1 MAIQTTDLSEG
12 QSGDESKS
20 TGYSIGAV
28 ARLTGISTHTLRI
41 WERRYSAIVADRT
54 ESGRRV
60 YSKSDIEKLSLLKSL
75 SDNGSSIGQIA
86 NLTTEE
92 LKARRDQLIEQSS
105 SLQLVASVGLV
116 RVAAFGGF
124 ALENLPDRINSPGK
138 LEVCLTGTDVDEFS
152 DQLRRAE
159 PDVLLL
165 EFPVINTETRLTV
178 GKLRRL
184 AGTRRV
190 IVLFNFGTKQD
201 LETLAADRVEL
212 LRSPVTTQTLYQ
224 LLRRGAEN
232 RPVIEDTAPAP
243 QQAVEVNP
251 QEEIPRR
258 RFNDVELAQLA
269 RTSTTVECE
278 CPRHTADLV
287 QNLCA
292 FEEYSA
298 QCESRNEEDAALHH
312 YLYSMTAKARSIME
326 EALGT
331 LAEAEGFL
339 PVGGRRRR

>member
-1 MAIQTTDLSEG
+1 MATEKTDVI
-12 QSGDESKS
+12 DDTSKP

-54 ESGRRV
+54 DSGRRV
-60 YSKSDIEKLSLLKSL
+60 YSKADIEKLALLKSL

-86 NLTTEE
+86 NLSTEE
-92 LKARRDQLIEQSS
+92 LKSRRDQLIEQSS

-124 ALENLPDRINSPGK
+124 ALENLPERINSAGK
-138 LEVCLTGTDVDEFS
+138 LEVCLASADIDEFA
-152 DQLRRAE
+152 DQLRSAE

-165 EFPVINTETRLTV
+165 EFPVINTETRMTV

-184 AGTRRV
+184 SGTRRV

-201 LETLAADRVEL
+201 LEALAADRIEL

-232 RPVIEDTAPAP
+232 RPVLEDVAPTRA
-243 QQAVEVNP
+243 QQIEVNP
-251 QEEIPRR
+251 QDDTPRR

-278 CPRHTADLV
+278 CPKHTADLV

-292 FEEYSA
+292 FEEYSS
-298 QCESRNEEDAALHH
+298 QCESRNDEDQALHN
-312 YLYSMTAKARSIME
+312 YLYRMTARARGIME

-339 PVGGRRRR
+339 PSRNRRL

>member
-1 MAIQTTDLSEG
+1 MATHKSDVI
-12 QSGDESKS
+12 DEDAKP

-54 ESGRRV
+54 DSGRRI
-60 YSKSDIEKLSLLKSL
+60 YSKEDIEKLALLKSL

-86 NLTTEE
+86 NLSTEE

-116 RVAAFGGF
+116 RVAAYGGF
-124 ALENLPDRINSPGK
+124 SLENLPERINSAGK
-138 LEVCLTGTDVDEFS
+138 LEVCLTSTNVDEFAG
-152 DQLRRAE
+152 QLRAAE

-165 EFPVINTETRLTV
+165 EFPVLNADTRNTV
-178 GKLRRL
+178 SKLRRL

-201 LETLAADRVEL
+201 LEALAADRIEL

-224 LLRRGAEN
+224 LLRRGADN
-232 RPVIEDTAPAP
+232 RPVLEDMAPSRGEKLEINAD
-243 QQAVEVNP
+243 EG
-251 QEEIPRR
+251 IPRR

-278 CPRHTADLV
+278 CPKHTADLV

-298 QCESRNEEDAALHH
+298 QCESRNDNDQALHN
-312 YLYSMTAKARSIME
+312 YLYRMTAKARSIME

-331 LAEAEGFL
+331 LAEAEGFM
-339 PVGGRRRR
+339 PNRRQ

>member
-1 MAIQTTDLSEG
+1 MATEKTAVIEEDT
-12 QSGDESKS
+12 KS
-20 TGYSIGAV
+20 AGYSIGAV

-41 WERRYSAIVADRT
+41 WERRYGAVVADRT
-54 ESGRRV
+54 DSGRRV
-60 YSKSDIEKLSLLKSL
+60 YSKADIEKLSLLKSL

-86 NLTTEE
+86 NLSTEE
-92 LKARRDQLIEQSS
+92 LKSRRDQLIEQSS

-116 RVAAFGGF
+116 RVASFGGF
-124 ALENLPDRINSPGK
+124 SLENLPERLNSAGK
-138 LEVCLTGTDVDEFS
+138 LEVCLNSTDLEEFS
-152 DQLRRAE
+152 EQVRGAE

-165 EFPVINTETRLTV
+165 EFPVIDPEVRQIV
-178 GKLRRL
+178 AKLRRVSD
-184 AGTRRV
+184 TRRA
-190 IVLFNFGTKQD
+190 IVLFNFGTKAD
-201 LETLAADRVEL
+201 LEALAADRVEL

-232 RPVIEDTAPAP
+232 RPVLEDMTPKGRA
-243 QQAVEVNP
+243 AVEINP
-251 QEEIPRR
+251 QEEVPRR

-278 CPRHTADLV
+278 CPKHTADLV

-298 QCESRNEEDAALHH
+298 QCENRNDQDAALHN
-312 YLYSMTAKARSIME
+312 YLYHMTAKARAIME

-339 PVGGRRRR
+339 PKRR

>member
-1 MAIQTTDLSEG
+1 MATEKSDVV
-12 QSGDESKS
+12 DETSKPA
-20 TGYSIGAV
+20 GYSIGAV
-28 ARLTGISTHTLRI
+28 SRLTGISTHTLRI
-41 WERRYSAIVADRT
+41 WERRYEAVVADRT
-54 ESGRRV
+54 DSGRRV
-60 YSKSDIEKLSLLKSL
+60 YSKADIEKLSLLKSL

-86 NLTTEE
+86 NLSTEE
-92 LKARRDQLIEQSS
+92 LKSRRDQLIEQSS

-124 ALENLPDRINSPGK
+124 SLENLPERLNSAGK
-138 LEVCLTGTDVDEFS
+138 LEVCLNSTDLDEFS
-152 DQLRRAE
+152 EQVRSVE

-165 EFPVINTETRLTV
+165 EFPVIDPEVRQV
-178 GKLRRL
+178 VARLRRVS
-184 AGTRRV
+184 GTRRT
-190 IVLFNFGTKQD
+190 IVLFNFGTKTD
-201 LETLAADRVEL
+201 LEALAADRVEL

-232 RPVIEDTAPAP
+232 RPVLEDVAPSGRSAL
-243 QQAVEVNP
+243 EINP
-251 QEEIPRR
+251 QEEVPRR

-278 CPRHTADLV
+278 CPKHTADLV

-298 QCESRNEEDAALHH
+298 QCESRNEQDAALHN
-312 YLYSMTAKARSIME
+312 YLYHMTAKARSIME

-339 PVGGRRRR
+339 PKRR

>member
-1 MAIQTTDLSEG
+1 MATQKSDVID
-12 QSGDESKS
+12 DESKP

-41 WERRYSAIVADRT
+41 WERRYSAVVADRT
-54 ESGRRV
+54 DSGRRV
-60 YSKSDIEKLSLLKSL
+60 YSKADIEKLALLKSL

-86 NLTTEE
+86 NLSTQE

-116 RVAAFGGF
+116 RVAAYGGF
-124 ALENLPDRINSPGK
+124 SLENLPERINSAGK
-138 LEVCLTGTDVDEFS
+138 LEVCLMSTDVDEFGE
-152 DQLRRAE
+152 QLRRAE

-165 EFPVINTETRLTV
+165 EFPVIDTDTRLTV
-178 GKLRRL
+178 SKLRRL

-190 IVLFNFGTKQD
+190 IVLFNFGTNQD
-201 LETLAADRVEL
+201 LEALAADRVEL
-212 LRSPVTTQTLYQ
+212 LRSPATTQTLYQ

-232 RPVIEDTAPAP
+232 RPVLEDVAPAREK
-243 QQAVEVNP
+243 QLEVNP
-251 QEEIPRR
+251 DDDVPRR

-278 CPRHTADLV
+278 CPKHTADLV

-298 QCESRNEEDAALHH
+298 QCESRNAQDEALHN
-312 YLYSMTAKARSIME
+312 YLYRMAARARGIME

-331 LAEAEGFL
+331 LAEAEGYM
-339 PVGGRRRR
+339 PIRRR

>member
-1 MAIQTTDLSEG
+1 MATEKSDVVDE
-12 QSGDESKS
+12 ESKPA
-20 TGYSIGAV
+20 GYSIGAV
-28 ARLTGISTHTLRI
+28 SRLTGISTHTLRI
-41 WERRYSAIVADRT
+41 WERRYGAVIADRT
-54 ESGRRV
+54 DSGRRV
-60 YSKSDIEKLSLLKSL
+60 YSKADIDKLSLLKSL

-86 NLTTEE
+86 NLSTEE
-92 LKARRDQLIEQSS
+92 LKSRRDQLIEQSS

-124 ALENLPDRINSPGK
+124 SLENLPERLNSAGK
-138 LEVCLTGTDVDEFS
+138 LEVCLNSTDLDEFS
-152 DQLRRAE
+152 EQVRSVE

-165 EFPVINTETRLTV
+165 EFPVIDPEVRQV
-178 GKLRRL
+178 VARLRRL
-184 AGTRRV
+184 SGTRRT
-190 IVLFNFGTKQD
+190 IVLFNFGTKTD
-201 LETLAADRVEL
+201 LEALAADRIEL

-232 RPVIEDTAPAP
+232 RPVMDDMAPAGRT
-243 QQAVEVNP
+243 ALEVNP
-251 QEEIPRR
+251 QEDVPRR

-278 CPRHTADLV
+278 CPKHTADLV

-298 QCESRNEEDAALHH
+298 QCENRNEQDAALHN
-312 YLYSMTAKARSIME
+312 YLHHMTAKARSIME

-339 PVGGRRRR
+339 PKRR

>member
-1 MAIQTTDLSEG
+1 MATEKSDVVDE
-12 QSGDESKS
+12 ESKPA
-20 TGYSIGAV
+20 GYSIGAV
-28 ARLTGISTHTLRI
+28 SRLTGISTHTLRI
-41 WERRYSAIVADRT
+41 WERRYGAVIADRT
-54 ESGRRV
+54 DSGRRV
-60 YSKSDIEKLSLLKSL
+60 YSKADIDKLSLLKSL

-86 NLTTEE
+86 NLSTEE
-92 LKARRDQLIEQSS
+92 LKSRRDQLIEQSS

-124 ALENLPDRINSPGK
+124 SLENLPERLNSAGK
-138 LEVCLTGTDVDEFS
+138 LEVCLNSTDLDEFS
-152 DQLRRAE
+152 EQVRSVE

-165 EFPVINTETRLTV
+165 EFPVIDPEVRQV
-178 GKLRRL
+178 VARLRRL
-184 AGTRRV
+184 SGTRRT
-190 IVLFNFGTKQD
+190 IVLFNFGTKTD
-201 LETLAADRVEL
+201 LEALAADRIEL

-232 RPVIEDTAPAP
+232 RPVMDDVAPAGRT
-243 QQAVEVNP
+243 ALEVNP
-251 QEEIPRR
+251 QEDVPRR

-278 CPRHTADLV
+278 CPKHTADLV

-298 QCESRNEEDAALHH
+298 QCENRNEQDAALHN
-312 YLYSMTAKARSIME
+312 YLHHMTAKARSIME

-339 PVGGRRRR
+339 PKRR

>member
-1 MAIQTTDLSEG
+1 MATDKTDAIG
-12 QSGDESKS
+12 ESAKT

-28 ARLTGISTHTLRI
+28 SRLTGISTHTLRI

-54 ESGRRV
+54 DSGRRI
-60 YSKSDIEKLSLLKSL
+60 YSKSDIEKLALLKSL

-86 NLTTEE
+86 NLSTEE
-92 LKARRDQLIEQSS
+92 LKARRDQLIEQSN
-105 SLQLVASVGLV
+105 SLQLVANVGLV
-116 RVAAFGGF
+116 RVAAYGGF
-124 ALENLPDRINSPGK
+124 ALENLPDRINNPGR
-138 LEVCLTGTDVDEFS
+138 LEVSLCTTDLDDFA
-152 DQLRRAE
+152 DQLQRAE

-165 EFPVINTETRLTV
+165 EFPVIDTDTRFTV

-190 IVLFNFGTKQD
+190 IVLFNFGTTQE
-201 LETLAADRVEL
+201 LEALAADRVEL

-232 RPVIEDTAPAP
+232 RPVLEDVAPP
-243 QQAVEVNP
+243 QQNHFEVNA
-251 QEEIPRR
+251 QDSVPRR

-278 CPRHTADLV
+278 CPKHTADLV

-292 FEEYSA
+292 FEEYSQ
-298 QCESRNEEDAALHH
+298 QCESRSESDAQLHN
-312 YLYSMTAKARSIME
+312 YLYHMTARARAIME

-339 PVGGRRRR
+339 PSHKNRGN

>member
-1 MAIQTTDLSEG
+1 MAS
-12 QSGDESKS
+12 SKKDVVEDAS
-20 TGYSIGAV
+20 KPTGYSIGAV

-41 WERRYSAIVADRT
+41 WERRYSAIVAERT
-54 ESGRRV
+54 DSGRRV
-60 YSKSDIEKLSLLKSL
+60 YSKDDIEKLSLLKSL

-86 NLTTEE
+86 NLATEE
-92 LKARRDQLIEQSS
+92 LKSRRDQLIEQSS
-105 SLQLVASVGLV
+105 SLQLVAAVGLV
-116 RVAAFGGF
+116 RVAAYGGF
-124 ALENLPDRINSPGK
+124 SLEHLPDRINSPGK
-138 LEVCLTGTDVDEFS
+138 LEVCLSSSDLDEFT
-152 DQLRRAE
+152 DQVE
-159 PDVLLL
+159 TVDPDILLL
-165 EFPVINTETRLTV
+165 EFPVINPNTRLTV
-178 GKLRRL
+178 GKLRRR

-201 LETLAADRVEL
+201 LEALAADRVEL

-224 LLRRGAEN
+224 LLRRGADN
-232 RPVIEDTAPAP
+232 RPVLEEVTPNSRHPIDVSMED
-243 QQAVEVNP
+243 
-251 QEEIPRR
+251 EIPRR

-278 CPRHTADLV
+278 CPKHTADLV

-298 QCESRNEEDAALHH
+298 QCESRSPQDQALHN
-312 YLYSMTAKARSIME
+312 YLYRMTASARSIME

-339 PVGGRRRR
+339 PPHKR

>member
-1 MAIQTTDLSEG
+1 MATEKTVVIEEDT
-12 QSGDESKS
+12 KS
-20 TGYSIGAV
+20 AGYSIGAV

-41 WERRYSAIVADRT
+41 WERRYGAVVADRT
-54 ESGRRV
+54 DSGRRV
-60 YSKSDIEKLSLLKSL
+60 YSKTDIEKLSLLKSL

-86 NLTTEE
+86 NLSTEE
-92 LKARRDQLIEQSS
+92 LKSRRDQLIEQSS

-124 ALENLPDRINSPGK
+124 SLENLPERLNSAGK
-138 LEVCLTGTDVDEFS
+138 LEVCLNSTDLEEFS
-152 DQLRRAE
+152 EQLRSAE
-159 PDVLLL
+159 PDILLL
-165 EFPVINTETRLTV
+165 EFPVIDPEVRQIV
-178 GKLRRL
+178 SKLRRL
-184 AGTRRV
+184 SDTRRA
-190 IVLFNFGTKQD
+190 IVLFNFGTKAD
-201 LETLAADRVEL
+201 LEALAADRVEL

-232 RPVIEDTAPAP
+232 RPVLEDMTPKGRA
-243 QQAVEVNP
+243 AVEINP

-278 CPRHTADLV
+278 CPKHTADLV

-298 QCESRNEEDAALHH
+298 QCENRNEQDAALHN
-312 YLYSMTAKARSIME
+312 YLYQMSAKARAIME

-339 PVGGRRRR
+339 PKRR

>member
-1 MAIQTTDLSEG
+1 MASQKDELSND
-12 QSGDESKS
+12 QDKNS
-20 TGYSIGAV
+20 GYSIGAV

-41 WERRYSAIVADRT
+41 WERRYDAIVADRT
-54 ESGRRV
+54 DTGRRI
-60 YSKSDIEKLSLLKSL
+60 YSKADIEKLSLLKSL

-86 NLTTEE
+86 NLSTEE
-92 LKARRDQLIEQSS
+92 LKARREQLIEQSS

-116 RVAAFGGF
+116 RVAAYGGF
-124 ALENLPDRINSPGK
+124 SLENLPERLNSPGK
-138 LEVCLTGTDVDEFS
+138 LEVCLSSSDLDEFS
-152 DQLRRAE
+152 DQVATAD
-159 PDVLLL
+159 PDILLL
-165 EFPVINTETRLTV
+165 EFPVIDPQTRLTV
-178 GKLRRL
+178 SKLRRL

-201 LETLAADRVEL
+201 LEALAADRVEL

-232 RPVIEDTAPAP
+232 RPVLEDTAPTGRR
-243 QQAVEVNP
+243 QLDVNMD
-251 QEEIPRR
+251 EEIPRR

-278 CPRHTADLV
+278 CPKHTADLV

-298 QCESRNEEDAALHH
+298 QCESRSPADQALHN
-312 YLYSMTAKARSIME
+312 YLYRMTAKARGIME
-326 EALGT
+326 EALST
-331 LAEAEGFL
+331 LAQAEGFL
-339 PVGGRRRR
+339 PKGK

>member
-1 MAIQTTDLSEG
+1 MATNKDDAIKDA
-12 QSGDESKS
+12 SKP

-41 WERRYSAIVADRT
+41 WERRYSAIVAERT
-54 ESGRRV
+54 DSGRRI
-60 YSKSDIEKLSLLKSL
+60 YSKDDIEKLSLLKSL

-86 NLTTEE
+86 NLSTED
-92 LKARRDQLIEQSS
+92 LKSRRDQLIEQST
-105 SLQLVASVGLV
+105 SLQLVSAVGLV
-116 RVAAFGGF
+116 RVAAYGGF
-124 ALENLPDRINSPGK
+124 SLENLPERVNSPSK
-138 LEVCLTGTDVDEFS
+138 LEICLSSSNLEEFA
-152 DQLRRAE
+152 DQVETVE

-165 EFPVINTETRLTV
+165 EFPVIDPQTRITV
-178 GKLRRL
+178 GKLKRL
-184 AGTRRV
+184 SGSRRV

-201 LETLAADRVEL
+201 LESLAADRIEL

-232 RPVIEDTAPAP
+232 RPILEESGPTARRNTDVAKEED
-243 QQAVEVNP
+243 
-251 QEEIPRR
+251 IPRR

-278 CPRHTADLV
+278 CPKHTADLV

-298 QCESRNEEDAALHH
+298 QCESRVPQDQALHN
-312 YLYSMTAKARSIME
+312 YLYRMTAQARSIME

-339 PVGGRRRR
+339 PKSKR

>member
-1 MAIQTTDLSEG
+1 MATDKTDVVEDAEK
-12 QSGDESKS
+12 Q

-28 ARLTGISTHTLRI
+28 SRLTGISTHTLRI

-54 ESGRRV
+54 ESGRRI
-60 YSKSDIEKLSLLKSL
+60 YSKADIEKLALLKSL

-86 NLTTEE
+86 HLSTDE
-92 LKARRDQLIEQSS
+92 LKSRRDQLIEQSS
-105 SLQLVASVGLV
+105 NLQLVANVGLV

-124 ALENLPDRINSPGK
+124 ALENLPERINNPGR
-138 LEVCLTGTDVDEFS
+138 LEVTLCTTEIDEFVE
-152 DQLRRAE
+152 QLARTE
-159 PDVLLL
+159 PDVLLM
-165 EFPVINTETRLTV
+165 EFPVIDTDTRLLV
-178 GKLRRL
+178 GKLRRV

-190 IVLFNFGTKQD
+190 IVLFNFGATQD
-201 LETLAADRVEL
+201 LEALAADRVEL

-224 LLRRGAEN
+224 LLRRGADN
-232 RPVIEDTAPAP
+232 RPVLEDVAPP
-243 QQAVEVNP
+243 QSSRLEVNP

-278 CPRHTADLV
+278 CPKHTADLV

-292 FEEYSA
+292 FEEYSQ
-298 QCESRNEEDAALHH
+298 QCESRNEQDAALHN
-312 YLYSMTAKARSIME
+312 YLHHMTAQARAIME

-331 LAEAEGFL
+331 LAEAEGYL
-339 PVGGRRRR
+339 PSKRNK

>member
-1 MAIQTTDLSEG
+1 MATQKKDLDADSTDL
-12 QSGDESKS
+12 KS
-20 TGYSIGAV
+20 NGYSIGAV

-60 YSKSDIEKLSLLKSL
+60 YSKADIEKLSLLKSL

-86 NLTTEE
+86 HLATEE
-92 LKARRDQLIEQSS
+92 LKQRRDQLIEQSS
-105 SLQLVASVGLV
+105 GLQLVASVGLV
-116 RVAAFGGF
+116 RIAAFGGF
-124 ALENLPDRINSPGK
+124 ALENLPERINSPGK
-138 LEVCLTGTDVDEFS
+138 LEVCLSASDLDEFA
-152 DQLRRAE
+152 DQLRTAE

-165 EFPVINTETRLTV
+165 EFPVINADMRMIV
-178 GKLRRL
+178 SKLRRL
-184 AGTRRV
+184 SGTRRV
-190 IVLFNFGTKQD
+190 IVLFNFGTKAD
-201 LETLAADRVEL
+201 LETLATDNVEL

-232 RPVIEDTAPAP
+232 RPVLEDMAPPKAD
-243 QQAVEVNP
+243 AIEVNP
-251 QEEIPRR
+251 QDEIPRR

-269 RTSTTVECE
+269 RTSTTVVCE

-312 YLYSMTAKARSIME
+312 YLYRMSAKARSIME

-339 PVGGRRRR
+339 PGPTRHR